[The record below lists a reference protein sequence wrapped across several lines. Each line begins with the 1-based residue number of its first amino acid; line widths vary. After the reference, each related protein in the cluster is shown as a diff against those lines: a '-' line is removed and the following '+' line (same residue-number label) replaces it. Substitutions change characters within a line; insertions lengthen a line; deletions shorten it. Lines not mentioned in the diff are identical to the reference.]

1 MASSLP
7 TIAAGGAGVLCH
19 NLIFIRGE
27 WHIHALPILQ
37 FHALTFTILTVSEA
51 WYHNYEWLPALGAS
65 LILFGSY
72 IACLF
77 SSMTIYQLFFHP
89 LRRFPGP
96 VLARVSKLWHV
107 FHCVN
112 SRIYLLLDK
121 LHLQYGEFVRT
132 GESGFT
138 LVISQLRRSV
148 LD

>member
-65 LILFGSY
+65 LILLGS
-72 IACLF
+72 
-77 SSMTIYQLFFHP
+77 
-89 LRRFPGP
+89 
-96 VLARVSKLWHV
+96 
-107 FHCVN
+107 
-112 SRIYLLLDK
+112 
-121 LHLQYGEFVRT
+121 
-132 GESGFT
+132 
-138 LVISQLRRSV
+138 
-148 LD
+148 